1 MIAHGQKLKVTP
13 DIRDEIK
20 KLLANGSRVTE
31 LAKVYGF
38 SRQLVTLVRKGKF
51 DDRVEP
57 YVRCSGCG
65 GKVIIPCRLCN
76 IRRTVGHEN

>member
-13 DIRDEIK
+13 EIRDEIK
-20 KLLANGSRVTE
+20 SALGHGSRVGE

-38 SRQLVTLVRKGKF
+38 SRQLITLVRKGKF

-57 YVRCSGCG
+57 YFRCSGCG
-65 GKVIIPCRLCN
+65 GKVTMPCRLCN
-76 IRRTVGHEN
+76 IRGEM